1 MFKKFLI
8 ALVILVAGFAGFVAM
23 QPSEFKVERTAT
35 IDAPAADVFPHV
47 NDLHKWDAWSP
58 WAKLDPNAKVGF
70 EGPEAGKDAAMSWS
84 GNDAVGEGR
93 MAIVESR
100 PDNLV
105 SIKVDFTQPMEG
117 TSTSEFSF
125 KPEGNRTAV
134 TWTMGAHHN
143 FIAKAMCLI
152 MNGPKM
158 MGDEME
164 KGLTKLKSV
173 SEGTGT
179 S

>member
-1 MFKKFLI
+1 
-8 ALVILVAGFAGFVAM
+8 
-23 QPSEFKVERTAT
+23 
-35 IDAPAADVFPHV
+35 
-47 NDLHKWDAWSP
+47 
-58 WAKLDPNAKVGF
+58 
-70 EGPEAGKDAAMSWS
+70 MSWS